1 MNAAKNE
8 AASLGDAIDS
18 DVAVAQNF
26 SAQAIQLFSQAQAMQ
41 SSLQMAETSNKV
53 LQSRRE
59 IFKAKFD
66 SQLKSADEAISLATE
81 KAEAAGK
88 IIDKLD

>member
-1 MNAAKNE
+1 M
-8 AASLGDAIDS
+8 GDAIDS

-59 IFKAKFD
+59 IFKSKFD
-66 SQLKSADEAISLATE
+66 GQLKSADEAISLATE

-88 IIDKLD
+88 ILDKLD